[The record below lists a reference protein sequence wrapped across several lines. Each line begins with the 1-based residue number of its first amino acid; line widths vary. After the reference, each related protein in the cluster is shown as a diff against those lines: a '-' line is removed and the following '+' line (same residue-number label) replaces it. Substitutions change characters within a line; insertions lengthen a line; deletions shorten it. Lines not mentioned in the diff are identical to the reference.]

1 MKTDAIKSVLG
12 SYGFTHDVSEA
23 VSELFALE
31 ESHADMARALKPLA
45 DFVAALDAQPMRG
58 IDDVLYSIHGGAS
71 NPGVGAE
78 IRLSDLRRCVAALRK
93 AGVL

>member
-31 ESHADMARALKPLA
+31 ESHADMARALLA
-45 DFVAALDAQPMRG
+45 VLEYDRNVREFPDAAAKHPMEQ
-58 IDDVLYSIHGGAS
+58 V
-71 NPGVGAE
+71 E
-78 IRLSDLRRCVAALRK
+78 AALRK